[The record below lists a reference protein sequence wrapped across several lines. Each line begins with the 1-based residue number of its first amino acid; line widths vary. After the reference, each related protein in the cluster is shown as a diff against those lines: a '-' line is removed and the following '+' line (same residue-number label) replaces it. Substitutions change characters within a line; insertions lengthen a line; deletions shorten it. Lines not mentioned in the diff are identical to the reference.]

1 MKVDANNT
9 HIYKHI
15 FHAYIHMY
23 LCVWVGGRVGG
34 WVCVCNMR
42 VASHIEFGLLI
53 QSITLDTTTMDHD
66 RLL

>member
-23 LCVWVGGRVGG
+23 LCVWVGG